1 MEISKD
7 TLLVI
12 EAIDNYSEGTLR
24 KKNDLTNIFE
34 ICASFNLTKEIE
46 TLIFS
51 GKILWNLYRTI
62 KRPDLEQDTLVG
74 VQNEFQNTL
83 EKIREVLI
91 SIQNNSE
98 ETFQKRLQDTYLE
111 MTKGC
116 VLNIVD
122 LCHDFGKFKDMQNTI
137 KNAQN

>member
-62 KRPDLEQDTLVG
+62 KRPDVEQDTLVG
-74 VQNEFQNTL
+74 FQNEFQNTL